1 MQKHFSRRSRLP
13 LLALTN
19 SIGLACVS
27 FAFYLS
33 VLRYSSLALES
44 FFFLGLL
51 LMFVPG
57 LLRLLSPACSRLE
70 RLCLLCMLGFYFY
83 LVQFMVS
90 PLHFSSFDDFLHWRT
105 VADILR
111 TGHLFS
117 VNSMLPVSPY
127 YPGLEIV
134 TDAVSTM
141 TGLSPFYAGVL
152 VICASRI
159 LMVLSLFLLYEQ
171 VTRSSHLAG
180 IGTLIYMVNPH
191 FIFFDATFSYETL
204 ALPLAT
210 FTLYLLARFEH
221 RDKDYRW
228 IIFTAWLVL
237 AAVTITH
244 HMTDYVLIA
253 LLMLWVMVSL
263 LRPSSRAM
271 RMHLISLTLFGALLA
286 LVYAV
291 LLPGN
296 PVWGYLSGYY
306 EGAFK
311 ELGHILAGSSEAHRI
326 FSSTGQ
332 PIPIWD
338 SLLRTAFV
346 TFVTFSIPFGL
357 LALWRRYHH
366 NALAVMLGIF
376 SLAYPI
382 TQVFRFTTFGSEIT
396 DRAAAFLF
404 LSVACILA
412 VVIAF
417 FWPWRRLKRR
427 SILFITSTLAVVFVG
442 GVLIAIGSN
451 YAALPGPYAVVADGL
466 SVEPE
471 GIDAATWSLTY
482 LGPDNRIAT
491 DRINQMLMSTYGD
504 QRVVTRLDDNVDVS
518 PIFYSPQ
525 LDPNDIGLIDYGKMR
540 YLVVDLRLST
550 SLPLIG
556 FYFENDQPT
565 APISREALTK
575 FNTISPLDRLF
586 DSGNI
591 IIYDTGE
598 LFNGHG

>member
-1 MQKHFSRRSRLP
+1 MQRRDSRRCRLP

-19 SIGLACVS
+19 SIGLVCVS
-27 FAFYLS
+27 YAFYLS
-33 VLRYSSLALES
+33 VLRFPGPALES
-44 FFFLGLL
+44 CFFLGLL
-51 LMFVPG
+51 LMFVPN

-70 RLCLLCMLGFYFY
+70 RLCLLCMLGFCFY

-105 VADILR
+105 LADILR

-134 TDAVSTM
+134 TGAVSAM

-152 VICASRI
+152 VICVSRL
-159 LMVLSLFLLYEQ
+159 LMVLSLFLLFEQ
-171 VTRSSHLAG
+171 VTGSSRLAG

-191 FIFFDATFSYETL
+191 FLFFDSIFNYETA

-210 FTLYLLARFEH
+210 FMLYILARYENS
-221 RDKDYRW
+221 DNNYRW
-228 IIFTAWLVL
+228 ITFTAWLVL

-244 HMTDYVLIA
+244 HMTDYVFIA
-253 LLMLWVMVSL
+253 ILMLWAAVSL
-263 LRPSSRAM
+263 FRPSSRAM
-271 RMHLISLTLFGALLA
+271 RVRLISTALFGAALA
-286 LVYAV
+286 LAYAF

-296 PVWGYLSGYY
+296 PVWAYLSVYFQ
-306 EGAFK
+306 GAFN
-311 ELGHILAGSSEAHRI
+311 ELGHILAGASEARPL

-332 PIPIWD
+332 PIPVWD

-357 LALWRRYHH
+357 LGLWRRYRHS
-366 NALAVMLGIF
+366 ALAVTLGIV

-396 DRAAAFLF
+396 DRAAAYLF
-404 LSVACILA
+404 LSVACVLA
-412 VVIAF
+412 IVIAL
-417 FWPWRRLKRR
+417 FWPRRRLKRR
-427 SILFITSTLAVVFVG
+427 SVSLISATLAVIFVG

-451 YAALPGPYAVVADGL
+451 YAALPGPYAVGADGL
-466 SVEPE
+466 SIEPE
-471 GIDAATWSLTY
+471 GIEAATWSLTY
-482 LGPDNRIAT
+482 LGPGNRVGT

-504 QRVVTRLDDNVDVS
+504 QRVVTRLYDNVDIS
-518 PIFYSPQ
+518 PVFYAPQ
-525 LDPNDIGLIDYGKMR
+525 LDPNEISLLRYGGIR

-550 SLPLIG
+550 SLPLLG
-556 FYFENDQPT
+556 FYFENDRPT
-565 APISREALTK
+565 APMSSEALAK
-575 FNTISPLDRLF
+575 FSTVLPLNRLF

-598 LFNGHG
+598 LTNGFG